1 MVDNVFINLLSKE
14 RLRSYDY
21 DISKHYENLK
31 LVGKITPK
39 IATLEIILRNKLDQK
54 LSESN
59 RHWIEESND
68 ENVIN
73 AREKI
78 AQREHTQNLSHHQY
92 LSRMNLGNV
101 IYLIKENK
109 IQNFMMNLDTINF
122 KNYDQS
128 NRNFFLRNNKKRNF
142 GNIHKVD
149 IVLSLLHNIR
159 NRIYHWENIL
169 KTTEKNRKSYP
180 RLTTKLEGTHIGIN
194 PRNIEMFLDDLIKVF
209 DGEFLK
215 YC

>member
-1 MVDNVFINLLSKE
+1 METKIRLLSKE

-59 RHWIEESND
+59 RHWIEGSND

-78 AQREHTQNLSHHQY
+78 AQREYTQNLSHHQY

-109 IQNFMMNLDTINF
+109 IQNLVMNLDSINF
-122 KNYDQS
+122 KNYDPS

-159 NRIYHWENIL
+159 NRSYHWENIL
-169 KTTEKNRKSYP
+169 KTTEKNGKSYP

>member
-1 MVDNVFINLLSKE
+1 METKIRLLSKE

-59 RHWIEESND
+59 RHWIEGSND

-78 AQREHTQNLSHHQY
+78 AQREYTQNLSHYQY

-109 IQNFMMNLDTINF
+109 IQNFMMNLDSINF
-122 KNYDQS
+122 KNYDPS

-159 NRIYHWENIL
+159 NRSYHWENIL
-169 KTTEKNRKSYP
+169 KTTEKNGKSYP

>member
-1 MVDNVFINLLSKE
+1 METKISLLSKE

-122 KNYDQS
+122 KNYDPS
-128 NRNFFLRNNKKRNF
+128 NRNFFFQNGNKLRFRNA
-142 GNIHKVD
+142 HKVD
-149 IVLSLLHNIR
+149 IVLNLLHNIR
-159 NRIYHWENIL
+159 NRSYHWENIL
-169 KTTEKNRKSYP
+169 KTTEKNGKSYP
-180 RLTTKLEGTHIGIN
+180 RLTTRLEGTHIGIN
-194 PRNIEMFLDDLIKVF
+194 PYNIEMFLDDLIKVF
-209 DGEFLK
+209 DDKLLE

>member
-1 MVDNVFINLLSKE
+1 METKIRLLSKE

-59 RHWIEESND
+59 RHWIEGSND

-78 AQREHTQNLSHHQY
+78 TQREYTQNLSHHQY

-109 IQNFMMNLDTINF
+109 IQNFMMNLDSINF
-122 KNYDQS
+122 KNYDPS

-159 NRIYHWENIL
+159 NRSYHWENIL
-169 KTTEKNRKSYP
+169 KTTEKNGKSYP

>member
-1 MVDNVFINLLSKE
+1 METKISLLSKE

-54 LSESN
+54 LSEYN

-78 AQREHTQNLSHHQY
+78 AQRTHSKSLTPPISFENESRKCHLSHQ
-92 LSRMNLGNV
+92 R
-101 IYLIKENK
+101 K
-109 IQNFMMNLDTINF
+109 QN
-122 KNYDQS
+122 
-128 NRNFFLRNNKKRNF
+128 
-142 GNIHKVD
+142 
-149 IVLSLLHNIR
+149 
-159 NRIYHWENIL
+159 
-169 KTTEKNRKSYP
+169 
-180 RLTTKLEGTHIGIN
+180 TKLYDES
-194 PRNIEMFLDDLIKVF
+194 R
-209 DGEFLK
+209 
-215 YC
+215 YY

>member
-1 MVDNVFINLLSKE
+1 METKIRLLSKE
-14 RLRSYDY
+14 RLRSYGY
-21 DISKHYENLK
+21 DISKHYKNLK

-59 RHWIEESND
+59 RHWIEGSND

-78 AQREHTQNLSHHQY
+78 AQREYTQNLSHHQY

-109 IQNFMMNLDTINF
+109 IQNLVMNLDSINF
-122 KNYDQS
+122 KNYDPS

-159 NRIYHWENIL
+159 NRSYHWENIL
-169 KTTEKNRKSYP
+169 KTTEKNGKSYP

>member
-159 NRIYHWENIL
+159 NRSYHWENIL

>member
-1 MVDNVFINLLSKE
+1 METKISLLSKE

-59 RHWIEESND
+59 RHWMEESND

-159 NRIYHWENIL
+159 NRSYHWENIL
-169 KTTEKNRKSYP
+169 KTTEKNGKSYP

>member
-1 MVDNVFINLLSKE
+1 METKISLLSKE

-122 KNYDQS
+122 KNYDPS

-159 NRIYHWENIL
+159 NRSYHWENIL

>member
-1 MVDNVFINLLSKE
+1 METKISLLSKE

-59 RHWIEESND
+59 RHWIEGSND

-78 AQREHTQNLSHHQY
+78 AQREYTQNLSHYQY

-109 IQNFMMNLDTINF
+109 IQNFMMNLDSINF
-122 KNYDQS
+122 KNYDPS
-128 NRNFFLRNNKKRNF
+128 NRNFFFQNGNKLRFRNA
-142 GNIHKVD
+142 HKVD
-149 IVLSLLHNIR
+149 IVLNLLHNIR
-159 NRIYHWENIL
+159 NRSYHWENIL
-169 KTTEKNRKSYP
+169 KTTEKNGKSYP

-209 DGEFLK
+209 DAKLLE